1 MALGRTKLSF
11 KEELI
16 TILLTLSHKIETEA
30 TLPNSFNKARVTLI
44 SKPHKDQ
51 KRNTISDQFLV

>member
-1 MALGRTKLSF
+1 MALGRSKLAF

-30 TLPNSFNKARVTLI
+30 TLPNSFDKAIVT
-44 SKPHKDQ
+44 
-51 KRNTISDQFLV
+51 